1 MVVGLLVML
10 AMIGTTF
17 VITSFLDRR
26 ESFGIAAAAPMKQV
40 ARGILQQIL
49 TERLGDLYIDDKGTQ
64 DPSDDVIY
72 GSADDYKKQVD
83 YPHEDFD
90 KVLACFAPVDA
101 GDGNLV
107 WKHISNLFDEDSDKV
122 TDVPVD
128 SATLVDTDGYYFEF
142 PAGTKHY
149 GDAILH
155 DTNVNSPTGQRY
167 YVAVRIIDA
176 SALINVDTAYSTA
189 TAAAN
194 TVMPVTNISLDVMTD
209 AATRDRIHAGD
220 ADTGLTGRDGGTGDD
235 ITTYNAN
242 YVQRPL
248 NPANGDYRPYDAGD
262 MLALAWGAAEP
273 STATG
278 RIYQALGT
286 WFAQAKPYL
295 TTFSASRDYVR
306 WIPLSNENLRLTHE
320 VNINTASFL
329 DLFKAF
335 YNAIPADVPGFP
347 AGDQGRRLVAAQL
360 AVNVIDFCDND
371 DIPYRPTAADMA
383 TINLAGQKVFG
394 IERQPFITEAWLRLY
409 YNGSAVE
416 QLSAIELYN
425 PYKTAISLN
434 GYKLQVGANTYDAT
448 LPASIPA
455 GGRIVLVSNS
465 TKIRAVNAYTN
476 TSLDLRQTCT
486 LLRPTTGADYAPV
499 GQVGFDDFGLTV
511 PDAGDPGPVFRAIR
525 RDDAPA
531 RAKYSVAIYKDYNV
545 TYCTDDPGYPSPD
558 TTNLGRSNVSVDDAG
573 LAALNVA
580 PTPVFVRNLAMI
592 TLGDLSRIF
601 YVGPKSDGTPL
612 DKALESMAPSNSMNG
627 RLNLLG
633 GIKSGGWGDNRIPDI
648 PAACMMSDYL
658 ATLVPDAN
666 NDGRTDTLYGRININ
681 TAPWQVIRYLP
692 GISALGQRDSIAR
705 DVVAYR
711 DLLNNSADTGGHDY
725 STDRSAVGITD
736 LRADPGFA
744 SAGEIAIPL
753 AKVLESLGL
762 YPNNNYGTNAPNCY
776 TISDGETSDDG
787 LDQITGQPT
796 NSMYDITKYDIYYA
810 WLINQITVRS
820 DVYIAFIRVD
830 MRPVGEDL
838 STANT
843 RQPLAT
849 RRYIAVVDRTDCTSS
864 EDLPRVLLFTEMTR

>member
-1 MVVGLLVML
+1 MRKKRNVHQKGSVIVMVVGLLVML

-17 VITSFLDRR
+17 IIVSFFDRK
-26 ESFGIAAAAPMKQV
+26 ESFGVAAAAPMKQV
-40 ARGILQQIL
+40 AQGTLQQIL
-49 TERLGDLYIDDKGTQ
+49 TERLADLYIDDKGTQ
-64 DPSDDVIY
+64 DPTDDVIY

-90 KVLACFAPVDA
+90 KALACFSPIDT
-101 GDGNLV
+101 GGGNLV
-107 WKHISNLFDEDSDKV
+107 WKHISNLFNENADKV
-122 TDVPVD
+122 SDVPVD
-128 SATLVDTDGYYFEF
+128 SASLVDTDGYLND
-142 PAGTKHY
+142 GTHS

-155 DTNVNSPTGQRY
+155 DTGVNSPTGQRY

-176 SALINVDTAYSTA
+176 SALVNINTAYTPSQ
-189 TAAAN
+189 AAAN
-194 TVMPVTNISLDVMTD
+194 TIMPVTNISLDVITD
-209 AATRDRIHAGD
+209 AATRDRVHAGD
-220 ADTGLTGRDGGTGDD
+220 ADIGLTGRDGGTGDD
-235 ITTYNAN
+235 IATYNAN

-248 NPANGDYRPYDAGD
+248 NPANGAYRPYDAGD
-262 MLALAWGAAEP
+262 MLALAWGADQP

-286 WFAQAKPYL
+286 WFAQVKPYL

-306 WIPLSNENLRLTHE
+306 WIPLSNENLRLTHK

-347 AGDQGRRLVAAQL
+347 AGDQGRRLIAAQL
-360 AVNVIDFCDND
+360 AANVIDFCDND
-371 DIPYRPTAADMA
+371 DIPYEPTAADMA
-383 TINLAGQKVFG
+383 TINLAGQRIFG

-409 YNGSAVE
+409 YNGSIVE

-425 PYKTAISLN
+425 PYKTAINLT

-476 TSLDLRQTCT
+476 TALDLRQTCT
-486 LLRPTTGADYAPV
+486 LLRPTTGANYVPV
-499 GQVGFDDFGLTV
+499 GQVGFDDFGLTT
-511 PDAGDPGPVFRAIR
+511 PDDMNPGPVYRAIR
-525 RDDAPA
+525 RDDSAS
-531 RAKYSVAIYKDYNV
+531 RAKYSVAIYKDYDV
-545 TYCTDDPGYPSPD
+545 TYCTDDPGCPSSD

-573 LAALNVA
+573 LAALNIA
-580 PTPVFVRNLAMI
+580 PTPVFVRNSAMI

-612 DKALESMAPSNSMNG
+612 DKVLESMAPSNSMNG

-633 GIKSGGWGDNRIPDI
+633 GIKSGGWGDNRIPNI
-648 PAACMMSDYL
+648 PAACMISDYL
-658 ATLVPDAN
+658 AMLVPDAN
-666 NDGRTDTLYGRININ
+666 NDGRTDTLYGKININ
-681 TAPWQVIRYLP
+681 TAPSAVLATLP
-692 GISALGQRDSIAR
+692 TLAALPQAERDNIITGIINYRDDPSSRAALGIS
-705 DVVAYR
+705 
-711 DLLNNSADTGGHDY
+711 
-725 STDRSAVGITD
+725 D
-736 LRADPGFA
+736 LRDDPGFA
-744 SAGEIAIPL
+744 TAGEIAIPL
-753 AKVLESLGL
+753 NKSAITLTTLPNSN
-762 YPNNNYGTNAPNCY
+762 YNNNSPNCY
-776 TISDGETSDDG
+776 MIGDGGTSDDG
-787 LDQITGQPT
+787 LDQITGQ
-796 NSMYDITKYDIYYA
+796 NNIYDITKYDIYYA

-838 STANT
+838 STAAD

-849 RRYIAVVDRTDCTSS
+849 RRYIAVIDRTNCTSS
-864 EDLPRVLLFTEMTR
+864 NDLPRVLLFTEMTR